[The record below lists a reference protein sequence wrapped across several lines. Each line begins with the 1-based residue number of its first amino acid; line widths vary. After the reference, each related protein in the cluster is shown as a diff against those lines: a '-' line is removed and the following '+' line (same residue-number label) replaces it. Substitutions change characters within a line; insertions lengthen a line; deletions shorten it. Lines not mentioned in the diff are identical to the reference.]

1 MTSHV
6 WQCVRA
12 HTEHQGLTEWQQQL
26 QHYASRT
33 DVHVCVHLLVIWQE
47 VIGCN
52 DVLVEL
58 LDDSVPVDAGLACI
72 SSTSPP

>member
-6 WQCVRA
+6 WQSVRA
-12 HTEHQGLTEWQQQL
+12 PGLDRMVTAAAALWGRFEC
-26 QHYASRT
+26 A
-33 DVHVCVHLLVIWQE
+33 CAHLLVIWQE

-58 LDDSVPVDAGLACI
+58 LDDAVPVDAGLACI
-72 SSTSPP
+72 PRTSPP